1 MFVGG
6 SCVGWITVNKGEA
19 VEDSHMSVSF
29 MAGLEWRVFRSS
41 CLPKKFRGEWSFGG
55 LTYQV
60 SGDPDGKE
68 TI

>member
-1 MFVGG
+1 M
-6 SCVGWITVNKGEA
+6 IKGEA
-19 VEDSHMSVSF
+19 VQGSITPVSV

-68 TI
+68 KGFILNDSAGIVSA